1 MERVL
6 VEPAQVSSST
16 APEIVAPDANT
27 NKRSH
32 RRHDLD
38 ALRAFAMLLG
48 IALHASLSFSGIPW
62 TVQDSQQN
70 PLFGI
75 FMASVHGFRMQLF
88 FLLSGFFTM
97 MLYRKR
103 GLSGLLKQRVAR
115 ILLPFVI
122 GCFTIVPVVN
132 AVGFISM
139 TYGRNPVTSSIKSN
153 APRDK
158 NVDAYWEALITGNS
172 EKQKEWVGKVDVNA
186 LHPEMRVTPLAWSA
200 LKGDI
205 ASVRLL
211 LDHGAVV
218 DQKNEDGSRPLQAAA
233 FAGRAEVVK
242 LLLEKGADPKAKGQ
256 DGSSA
261 WAATTTDYGVVQ
273 WIAGA
278 LLQSPP
284 TQDELEQGRKE
295 VREILAR
302 AGAAEGPVAGP
313 QTTSA
318 DTAWGRF
325 NKFYLATIFSERMR
339 VGEGFFSWHPVSS
352 DLFHHLWFLWFLF
365 WMVLTFVLV
374 QLVLGW
380 LGWTVSFP
388 NATAGW
394 WRWIW
399 IIPVTMLPQMMMG
412 QFFPN
417 FGPDT
422 STGLVLQPHVFVYY
436 LIFFSFG
443 AWYFAADDREAKLGR
458 YWWILIPIAVL
469 VFFPIGFVSLGNRPL
484 TDLFQVLYAWSM
496 AFGLIGLFR
505 ATLRTEKP
513 WIRYLSDASYWLY
526 LTHLPLVMLVQFL
539 IRDWQMNSILK
550 FIMINLVVTGSLL
563 FLYHFMVRST
573 WIGVLLNGPRG
584 NSSRVEVATASV
596 VAE

>member
-6 VEPAQVSSST
+6 VETAQVSSS
-16 APEIVAPDANT
+16 AEREVVVPAANT
-27 NKRSH
+27 TNRSD

-48 IALHASLSFSGIPW
+48 IGLHASLSFIGIPW

-70 PLFGI
+70 PMFGI

-97 MLYRKR
+97 MLFRKR
-103 GLSGLLKQRVAR
+103 GLTGLLNQRVAR
-115 ILLPFVI
+115 ILIPFVI
-122 GCFTIVPVVN
+122 GCFTIVPLVN

-139 TYGRNPVTSSIKSN
+139 TYGRNTIGPSTKSD

-158 NVDAYWEALITGNS
+158 NVDSYWEALLTENS
-172 EKQKEWVGKVDVNA
+172 EKQKKWVAKIDVNA
-186 LHPEMRVTPLAWSA
+186 IHPELRVTPLAWSA

-211 LDHGAVV
+211 LEHGAAV
-218 DQKNEDGSRPLQAAA
+218 DQANEDGSRPLQAAS
-233 FAGRAEVVK
+233 FAGRTEVVK
-242 LLLEKGADPKAKGQ
+242 LLLEKGADPKAQGK

-261 WAATTTDYGVVQ
+261 WAATTTDYSVVQ

-278 LLQSPP
+278 LRQRPP
-284 TQDELEQGRKE
+284 AKDELEQGRRE
-295 VREILAR
+295 VREMLAN
-302 AGAAEGPVAGP
+302 AGGAEGAVVNS
-313 QTTSA
+313 QTTSD

-365 WMVLTFVLV
+365 WMVLTFALV
-374 QLVLGW
+374 QLVLGG
-380 LGWTVSFP
+380 LGWTASFP
-388 NATAGW
+388 MATVGW
-394 WRWIW
+394 WKWIW

-422 STGLVLQPHVFVYY
+422 STGLVLQPHVFLYY

-443 AWYFAADDREAKLGR
+443 AWYFTADDRDARLGR
-458 YWWILIPIAVL
+458 YWWILIPTALLIFL
-469 VFFPIGFVSLGNRPL
+469 PIGLVNLGNRPL

-539 IRDWQMNSILK
+539 IRDWQMNSIFK
-550 FIMINLVVTGSLL
+550 FMMINLVVTGSLL

-584 NSSRVEVATASV
+584 KFSRVEVATASV
-596 VAE
+596 AAK